1 MPNDECVMHTENV
14 KNEDI
19 IIAEMNLKADAGVA
33 MTAAAP
39 VAVSAHAAAV
49 VDDNTLAVAL
59 PFEHNKH
66 AASNSMHSL
75 QLDISVHV
83 LT

>member
-1 MPNDECVMHTENV
+1 MIGIRT
-14 KNEDI
+14 
-19 IIAEMNLKADAGVA
+19 ADFVTMQAVI
-33 MTAAAP
+33 M
-39 VAVSAHAAAV
+39 VAVVHDNALNIVAAV

-66 AASNSMHSL
+66 TASNSMHSL

-83 LT
+83 LP